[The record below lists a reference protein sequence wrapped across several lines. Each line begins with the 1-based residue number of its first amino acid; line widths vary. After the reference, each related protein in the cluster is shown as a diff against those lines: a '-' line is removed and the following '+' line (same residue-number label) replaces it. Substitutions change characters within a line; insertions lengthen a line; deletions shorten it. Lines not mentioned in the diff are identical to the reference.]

1 MKYRIILLFIL
12 LIVTFSE
19 AEALRNDNQDIF
31 KNFDSF
37 NRTITL
43 NPSLA
48 TEQRIES
55 IREVVYSEE
64 VLSIPDILLHKGP
77 KGINSDYYL
86 GWQLAL
92 NQVQD
97 TKLDF
102 KVSSNPGD
110 ISINLVNF
118 KSSLAGRTNYY
129 GDRAVITIYDV
140 DEYTPNSLKTILRH
154 ELGHAFGLGHTT
166 ADEELM
172 YPIINQVY
180 PYISS
185 CNIMALS
192 QNNQTE
198 ILCEK

>member
-1 MKYRIILLFIL
+1 MKYSLFLIPILLVL
-12 LIVTFSE
+12 TFSE
-19 AEALRNDNQDIF
+19 AEALRNDVQYIIKDHES
-31 KNFDSF
+31 FDKS
-37 NRTITL
+37 ITL

-48 TEQRIES
+48 TEDRIES
-55 IREVVYSEE
+55 IREVIFSQE
-64 VLSIPDILLHKGP
+64 VLSIDDNLMHKGP
-77 KGINSDYYL
+77 IGIKTDYYL
-86 GWQLAL
+86 GWELAL
-92 NQVQD
+92 NQVQE

-110 ISINLVNF
+110 ISINLVNS
-118 KSSLAGRTNYY
+118 KSNFSGLTTFDYKR
-129 GDRAVITIYDV
+129 VQITIFDV
-140 DEYTPNSLKTILRH
+140 DDYTPNSLKSILRH

-172 YPIINQVY
+172 YPVINQVY

-198 ILCEK
+198 IRCEK